1 MTVGVFVAVWS
12 FNKNY
17 MRVTH
22 SSGPGKCYLGF
33 SPRLS
38 CSLFYCLLAILT
50 EKLLF
55 LLQHFLKN
63 SKARKE

>member
-1 MTVGVFVAVWS
+1 MAVCI

-17 MRVTH
+17 KLV
-22 SSGPGKCYLGF
+22 SCPGKCYLGF
-33 SPRLS
+33 SPDLS
-38 CSLFYCLLAILT
+38 CFHYFMSPGDADR